1 MSTPASFAQYD
12 FSGRVAVVTGA
23 AGGIGRAVC
32 DAFARNGATA
42 LNWDRVPGAAQSHDA
57 RDAAAPRHFEV
68 DITRPESIQAALA
81 ATLDAY
87 GRVDYLVNNAGF
99 AGPTLPLDEYDPL
112 EWQRVID
119 VNLLGTYHVSR
130 FVVPVMRRA
139 NAGHIVNVAS
149 LAGKEGT
156 PNASAYSAAKAGVI
170 AMTKSLGKELAQT
183 GIRVNGIAP
192 AAVETTLLAQM
203 SPSHVQTMIDK
214 SPMARL
220 GTADEVAQLAL
231 WLCSDSCSFST
242 GAIFDLSGGRA
253 TY

>member
-1 MSTPASFAQYD
+1 MSTPASLAHYD

-23 AGGIGRAVC
+23 AGGIGRAIC

-42 LNWDRVPGAAQSHDA
+42 VNWDRVPGE
-57 RDAAAPRHFEV
+57 RDTPRAPRHFAF
-68 DITRPESIQAALA
+68 DITRPESIEAALA

-87 GRVDYLVNNAGF
+87 GRIDYLVNNAGF
-99 AGPTLPLDEYDPL
+99 AGPTLPLGEYDPL
-112 EWQRVID
+112 EWKRVID

-130 FVVPVMRRA
+130 FVVPAMRRA
-139 NAGHIVNVAS
+139 NAGRIVNVAS

-170 AMTKSLGKELAQT
+170 ALTKSLGKELAQT
-183 GIRVNGIAP
+183 GILVNGIAP
-192 AAVETTLLAQM
+192 AAVETSLLAQM
-203 SPSHVQTMIDK
+203 SPSHVQTMIGK
-214 SPMARL
+214 SPMGRL
-220 GTADEVAQLAL
+220 GTTEEVAQLAL

>member
-1 MSTPASFAQYD
+1 MSTHASVAQYD
-12 FSGRVAVVTGA
+12 FRGRVAVVTGA
-23 AGGIGRAVC
+23 AGGIGRAIC
-32 DAFARNGATA
+32 EAFARSGAAT
-42 LNWDRVPGAAQSHDA
+42 LNWDRVPGAQDSPD
-57 RDAAAPRHFEV
+57 APRHVAV
-68 DITRPESIQAALA
+68 DITQPESIEAALA
-81 ATLDAY
+81 TTLDAY
-87 GRVDYLVNNAGF
+87 GRIDYLVNNAGF

-139 NAGHIVNVAS
+139 GAGRIVNIAS

-170 AMTKSLGKELAQT
+170 AMTKSLGKELAHT
-183 GIRVNGIAP
+183 GILVNGVAP
-192 AAVETTLLAQM
+192 AAVETSLLAQM
-203 SPSHVQTMIDK
+203 SPAHVQTMIDK
-214 SPMARL
+214 SPMKRL
-220 GTADEVAQLAL
+220 GTTHEVAGIVL
-231 WLCSDSCSFST
+231 WLCSESCSFST

>member
-1 MSTPASFAQYD
+1 MNSRSSFAGYD

-23 AGGIGRAVC
+23 GGGIGRAIC
-32 DAFARNGATA
+32 DAFARNGASA
-42 LNWDRVPGAAQSHDA
+42 VNWDRVPGDLDA
-57 RDAAAPRHFEV
+57 PRAPRHFAV
-68 DITRPESIQAALA
+68 DITRVDSIETALA

-87 GRVDYLVNNAGF
+87 GRIDYLVNNAGF
-99 AGPTLPLDEYDPL
+99 AGPTMPLDEYDPL
-112 EWQRVID
+112 EWQRVIE

-130 FVVPVMRRA
+130 LVVPVMRRA
-139 NAGHIVNVAS
+139 NAGRVVNVAS

-156 PNASAYSAAKAGVI
+156 PNSSAYSAAKAGVI

-183 GIRVNGIAP
+183 GILVNGIAP
-192 AAVETTLLAQM
+192 AAVQTPLLEQM

-214 SPMARL
+214 SPMGRL
-220 GTADEVAQLAL
+220 GTTQEVADLAL

>member
-1 MSTPASFAQYD
+1 MSAPVSLAQYD

-23 AGGIGRAVC
+23 AGGIGRAIC
-32 DAFARNGATA
+32 DAFAHNGASTA
-42 LNWDRVPGAAQSHDA
+42 NWDRVAGAQDTPGAQ
-57 RDAAAPRHFEV
+57 RHFEV
-68 DITRPESIQAALA
+68 DLTRPASIEAALA

-87 GRVDYLVNNAGF
+87 GRIDYLVNNAGF

-139 NAGHIVNVAS
+139 KAGRIVNVAS

-170 AMTKSLGKELAQT
+170 ALTKSLGKELAQT
-183 GIRVNGIAP
+183 GILVNGIAP
-192 AAVETTLLAQM
+192 AAVETSLLAQM
-203 SPSHVQTMIDK
+203 SPEHVQTMINK

-220 GTADEVAQLAL
+220 GTTHEVAQLAL

>member
-1 MSTPASFAQYD
+1 MSAPASYAFA
-12 FSGRVAVVTGA
+12 GKVAVVTGA
-23 AGGIGRAVC
+23 ATGIGRAIC
-32 DAFARNGATA
+32 DAFAQNGATPV
-42 LNWDRVPGAAQSHDA
+42 NWDRVPGDLNTPH
-57 RDAAAPRHFEV
+57 APRHFAV
-68 DITRPESIQAALA
+68 DITQPESIEAAVA

-87 GRVDYLVNNAGF
+87 GRIDYLVNNAGF
-99 AGPTLPLDEYDPL
+99 AGPTLPLDEYDPR

-139 NAGHIVNVAS
+139 NAGRIVNVAS

-183 GIRVNGIAP
+183 GILVNAIAP

-203 SPSHVQTMIDK
+203 SPAHVQTMIDK
-214 SPMARL
+214 SPLKRL
-220 GTADEVAQLAL
+220 GTTGEVAQLAL
-231 WLCSDSCSFST
+231 WLCSDACSFST
-242 GAIFDLSGGRA
+242 GAVFDLSGGRA

>member
-1 MSTPASFAQYD
+1 MSARPVFARYD
-12 FSGRVAVVTGA
+12 FAGRVVVVTGA
-23 AGGIGRAVC
+23 ASGIGRAVC
-32 DAFARNGATA
+32 DAFAQNGAVTA
-42 LNWDRVPGAAQSHDA
+42 NWDRVPGDA
-57 RDAAAPRHFEV
+57 DTPHAPRHFGV
-68 DITRPESIQAALA
+68 DVTQPESIQAALD
-81 ATLDAY
+81 ATLAKF
-87 GRVDYLVNNAGF
+87 GRIDYLVNNAGF
-99 AGPTLPLDEYDPL
+99 AGSTKPLDEYDPL
-112 EWQRVID
+112 EWQRVIE

-130 FVVPVMRRA
+130 IVVPSMRRA
-139 NAGHIVNVAS
+139 NAGRIVNIAS

-183 GIRVNGIAP
+183 GILVNGIAP
-192 AAVETTLLAQM
+192 AAVETPLLAQM
-203 SPSHVQTMIDK
+203 SAGHVQIMLEK

-220 GTADEVAQLAL
+220 GTTREVAELAV

>member
-1 MSTPASFAQYD
+1 MRTSAARYD
-12 FSGRVAVVTGA
+12 FSGRIAVVTGA
-23 AGGIGRAVC
+23 ATGIGRAIC
-32 DAFARNGATA
+32 EAFARNGASV
-42 LNWDRVPGAAQSHDA
+42 LNWDRVPGTQDTP
-57 RDAAAPRHFEV
+57 DAPRHFEV
-68 DITRPESIQAALA
+68 DITQPASIEVALE

-87 GRVDYLVNNAGF
+87 GRIDYLVNNAGF

-139 NAGHIVNVAS
+139 NAGRIVNVAS

-183 GIRVNGIAP
+183 GILVNGVAP
-192 AAVETTLLAQM
+192 AAVQTTLLVQM
-203 SPSHVQTMIDK
+203 SPQHVQTMIDK
-214 SPMARL
+214 SPMKRL
-220 GTADEVAQLAL
+220 GTVEEVAQLVL

-242 GAIFDLSGGRA
+242 GAIFDLSGGRS

>member
-1 MSTPASFAQYD
+1 M
-12 FSGRVAVVTGA
+12 
-23 AGGIGRAVC
+23 
-32 DAFARNGATA
+32 
-42 LNWDRVPGAAQSHDA
+42 
-57 RDAAAPRHFEV
+57 
-68 DITRPESIQAALA
+68 
-81 ATLDAY
+81 
-87 GRVDYLVNNAGF
+87 
-99 AGPTLPLDEYDPL
+99 PLDEYDPL

-139 NAGHIVNVAS
+139 NAGRIVNIAS

-156 PNASAYSAAKAGVI
+156 PNASAYSTAKAGVI

-183 GIRVNGIAP
+183 GILVNGIAP
-192 AAVETTLLAQM
+192 AAVETSLLAQM
-203 SPSHVQTMIDK
+203 SPAHVQTMIDK
-214 SPMARL
+214 SPLGRL
-220 GTADEVAQLAL
+220 GTTGEVAQLAL